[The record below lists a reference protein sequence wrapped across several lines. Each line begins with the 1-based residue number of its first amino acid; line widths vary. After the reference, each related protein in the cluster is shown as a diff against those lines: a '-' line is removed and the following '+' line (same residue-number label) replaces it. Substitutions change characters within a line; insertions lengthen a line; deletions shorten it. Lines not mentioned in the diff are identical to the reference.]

1 MRGREGKTYSDELVR
16 GRVDLRARER
26 QRMNQSRMTHVIE
39 SDEVWVG
46 KGVECVGGEEV
57 HIKRSGYP
65 TPNEIGLGARVVFY
79 KV

>member
-1 MRGREGKTYSDELVR
+1 
-16 GRVDLRARER
+16 
-26 QRMNQSRMTHVIE
+26 MNQSRMTHLTE
-39 SDEVWVG
+39 CDEVWVR

-57 HIKRSGYP
+57 HIKRSGCP